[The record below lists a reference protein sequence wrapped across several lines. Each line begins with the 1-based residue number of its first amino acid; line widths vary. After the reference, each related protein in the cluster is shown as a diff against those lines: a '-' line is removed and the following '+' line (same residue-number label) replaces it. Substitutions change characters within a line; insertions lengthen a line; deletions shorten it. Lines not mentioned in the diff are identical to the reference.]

1 MNCKGTAINLC
12 VDGGTGFSLI
22 LSQCLVFGQV
32 KRLWENF
39 LLFFTK
45 TIVIWKKMGYTL
57 HTRLNRMCLP
67 LVKQETIEL

>member
-45 TIVIWKKMGYTL
+45 NYCHLEEDGIHVT
-57 HTRLNRMCLP
+57 H
-67 LVKQETIEL
+67 ET